1 METTKTRLQII
12 KEQLEA
18 KMTRAIVEAIENG
31 AECKKATGGGCG
43 VHIDGVYL
51 TSTFGTEYHGLILD
65 IAAPEIEQLFE
76 PSEEDLKKRAEELR
90 AQLDEIENKLKPNEQ

>member
-12 KEQLEA
+12 KEQLSE

-31 AECKKATGGGCG
+31 AKYEKFTEGGLR
-43 VHIDGVYL
+43 IDGVYL
-51 TSTFGTEYHGLILD
+51 TPKYTSKYHGLVLEID
-65 IAAPEIEQLFE
+65 APEIEQLLE
-76 PSEEDLKKRAEELR
+76 PTEEELKRRAEELR

>member
-31 AECKKATGGGCG
+31 AKYEIGIDGGL
-43 VHIDGVYL
+43 HIDGIYL
-51 TSTFGTEYHGLILD
+51 TSKYGSNYHGLVLD
-65 IAAPEIEQLFE
+65 IDAPEIEQLFE
-76 PSEEDLKKRAEELR
+76 PTEEELKKRAEELR
-90 AQLDEIENKLKPNEQ
+90 AELDEIENKLKPNEQ